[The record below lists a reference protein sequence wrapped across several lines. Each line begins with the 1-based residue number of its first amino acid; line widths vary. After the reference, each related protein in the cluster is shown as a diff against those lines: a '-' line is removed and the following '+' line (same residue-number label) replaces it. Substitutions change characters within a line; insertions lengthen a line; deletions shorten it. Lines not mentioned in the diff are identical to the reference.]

1 MVFSSIIVA
10 SPRCRQFCGMIVVW
24 AARNPSINEIV
35 TFDVKSE
42 LKAQDE

>member
-1 MVFSSIIVA
+1 
-10 SPRCRQFCGMIVVW
+10 MIVVW